1 MVQNKARRVI
11 HLSQDLATAMRQ
23 LKREFRHCQTCD
35 CTENCW
41 VWNQFHL
48 QVDQAIE
55 AVNREWGL
63 KD

>member
-1 MVQNKARRVI
+1 
-11 HLSQDLATAMRQ
+11 MRQ